1 MARKFAEL
9 PTMRVEPAKLA
20 VYARKADKQVREG
33 RAPSAPDIEISVQ
46 YLDDPPTA
54 VRNQSTVRPAP
65 RSIDGATLEAVP
77 VIAVTKEDLAWFEL
91 DPDAYAVLAV
101 IDGMTSIEEVVAMV
115 AFHPERTLQILREL
129 EAQRVIALA

>member
-33 RAPSAPDIEISVQ
+33 RAPSAPDIEISVE

-54 VRNQSTVRPAP
+54 VRNQSTVRPAG
-65 RSIDGATLEAVP
+65 RSIEGAALEAVP
-77 VIAVTKEDLAWFEL
+77 VIAVTKEDLAWFQL
-91 DPDAYAVLAV
+91 DLDAHAVLAV
-101 IDGMTSIEEVVAMV
+101 IDGMSSIEEVIAMV
-115 AFHPERTLQILREL
+115 AFQPERTLQILREL
-129 EAQRVIALA
+129 ESQRVIALA

>member
-20 VYARKADKQVREG
+20 VYARKADKQVRDG
-33 RAPSAPDIEISVQ
+33 RAPSAPDIEVSVQ

-65 RSIDGATLEAVP
+65 RSIEGAALEAVP
-77 VIAVTKEDLAWFEL
+77 VIAVNKDDLAWFEL
-91 DPDAYAVLAV
+91 DVDAHAVLAV
-101 IDGMTSIEEVVAMV
+101 IDGMTSIEEVLAMV
-115 AFHPERTLQILREL
+115 AFSPERTLEILREL
-129 EAQRVIALA
+129 EKQRVIALA

>member
-20 VYARKADKQVREG
+20 VYARKADAQVRQG
-33 RAPSAPDIEISVQ
+33 RAPSAPDIEVSVG

-65 RSIDGATLEAVP
+65 RSIEGASLEAVP

-91 DPDAYAVLAV
+91 DLDAHAVLAV
-101 IDGMTSIEEVVAMV
+101 CDGMTSIEEVVAMV
-115 AFHPERTLQILREL
+115 AFPPERTLQILREL
-129 EAQRVIALA
+129 EKQRVIALA

>member
-20 VYARKADKQVREG
+20 VYARKADAQVREG
-33 RAPSAPDIEISVQ
+33 RAPSAPDIEVSVE

-54 VRNQSTVRPAP
+54 VRNQSTVRPVA
-65 RSIDGATLEAVP
+65 RSIEGAALEAVP
-77 VIAVTKEDLAWFEL
+77 VIAVSKEDLAWFEL
-91 DPDAYAVLAV
+91 DLDAHAVLAV
-101 IDGMTSIEEVVAMV
+101 LDGMTNIEEVVAMV
-115 AFHPERTLQILREL
+115 AFPPERTMQILREL

>member
-1 MARKFAEL
+1 VARKFAEL

-33 RAPSAPDIEISVQ
+33 RSPSAPDIEISVE

-65 RSIDGATLEAVP
+65 RSIEGATLEAVP

-91 DPDAYAVLAV
+91 DLDAHAVLAV
-101 IDGMTSIEEVVAMV
+101 LDGMTSIEEVLAMV
-115 AFHPERTLQILREL
+115 AFPPEQTMQILREL
-129 EAQRVIALA
+129 ESQRVIALA

>member
-1 MARKFAEL
+1 MARKLAEL

-33 RAPSAPDIEISVQ
+33 RAPSAPDIQVSVE

-65 RSIDGATLEAVP
+65 RSIEGAALEAVP

-91 DPDAYAVLAV
+91 DPDAHAVLAV
-101 IDGMTSIEEVVAMV
+101 IDGMTNIEEVIAMV
-115 AFHPERTLQILREL
+115 AFAPERTLQILREL
-129 EAQRVIALA
+129 EKQRVIALA